1 MTCYSSET
9 ENHIQKIYGKLA
21 EIFRKLTPTPDEIER
36 ALEAMEL
43 IAPLSNE
50 NAARESY
57 ELFHIIMG
65 RSPLEES
72 DWSASRLAMHGAY
85 KSDEFLP
92 EVGDPG
98 EVLAFLEHHF
108 DLATTHGKNQDGP
121 IQHALRALI
130 HVSDPSAIQARAI
143 PKDPSFAP
151 GILHVFQGD
160 RPFQLRSVAIRFL
173 ALVSDKWFDASLESG
188 KMRNFCAGWAS
199 FVDSV
204 GSTAEVEEDTLKI
217 FLGIISSPHWCGDM
231 VLGKWK
237 LLERFA
243 PDDPRLSGCIG
254 NPELMDEITDTDD
267 RALVTHW
274 LKILWLRHGELDD
287 KVREQLEETTKE
299 LVDEGRKA
307 DLVVCLS
314 AINLEL
320 KRVRRMASG
329 LSPTSPEHRNPVG
342 AGGSAT
348 RARDSAVGVRDSAIR
363 AGDPMVE
370 ALTEAR
376 NSLTALMK
384 R

>member
-9 ENHIQKIYGKLA
+9 DNHIQKIYGKLT
-21 EIFRKLTPTPDEIER
+21 ETFRNPTPAADEIKR

-50 NAARESY
+50 NVAQESY
-57 ELFHIIMG
+57 KLFRIIMA
-65 RSPLEES
+65 RSSLQES
-72 DWSASRLAMHGAY
+72 DWNASRLAMHGAY
-85 KSDEFLP
+85 KSDKFLP

-98 EVLAFLEHHF
+98 DLIAFLEHHF
-108 DLATTHGKNQDGP
+108 DLATTQDKNQDGP

-130 HVSDPSAIQARAI
+130 HVSDPSVIRDRAI
-143 PKDPSFAP
+143 PGDPSFAP

-160 RPFQLRSVAIRFL
+160 RPLQLRSVALRFL
-173 ALVSDKWFDASLESG
+173 ALVSDKWFDTSLESG

-204 GSTAEVEEDTLKI
+204 GSTAEVEEDTLKV

-243 PDDPRLSGCIG
+243 PGDPRLSGCIS
-254 NPELMDEITDTDD
+254 NPELMDEIKDTDD

-274 LKILWLRHGELDD
+274 LKILWLRHGGLDD

-329 LSPTSPEHRNPVG
+329 LSPISPEHRNPVE

-348 RARDSAVGVRDSAIR
+348 RTRDSAIGVRDSATR
-363 AGDPMVE
+363 AGDPVVE